1 MSCNL
6 NTDEAARIDGLQNMF
21 LNMAPQDASDNT
33 SEELE
38 VVKKMLASEIP
49 AIIANVERSLL
60 ASEDISKSIKKMN
73 LELAQTVKAKNEL
86 AETLEM
92 IHSQNKKINVEI
104 SQMRT
109 EMGGLFEYQSRI
121 LTKLGEPSLNLTEL
135 SALNVKSSGR
145 NTVILNNFFF
155 ICLSKLCSDKI
166 LGNLTLDIYYAF
178 FFSYSR
184 FIWNTYG
191 AYHFGIRFH
200 GAGIRCDGATFYS
213 LLFDEEVGKKNQ
225 DG

>member
-21 LNMAPQDASDNT
+21 LNMAPQLDASDNT

-38 VVKKMLASEIP
+38 VVKKMLTSEIP

-73 LELAQTVKAKNEL
+73 LELAQTAKAKNEL

-104 SQMRT
+104 GQMRT

-135 SALNVKSSGR
+135 NALNVKSSGR
-145 NTVILNNFFF
+145 NTVILNIFF
-155 ICLSKLCSDKI
+155 CH
-166 LGNLTLDIYYAF
+166 IYVYPNHVPIK
-178 FFSYSR
+178 Y
-184 FIWNTYG
+184 
-191 AYHFGIRFH
+191 
-200 GAGIRCDGATFYS
+200 
-213 LLFDEEVGKKNQ
+213 
-225 DG
+225 

>member
-1 MSCNL
+1 M

-21 LNMAPQDASDNT
+21 LNMAPQLDASDNT

-38 VVKKMLASEIP
+38 VVKKMLTSEIP

-73 LELAQTVKAKNEL
+73 LELAQTAKAKNEL
-86 AETLEM
+86 AETLEI

-135 SALNVKSSGR
+135 NALNVKSSGR
-145 NTVILNNFFF
+145 NTVILNIFFLYMYIQVMF
-155 ICLSKLCSDKI
+155 
-166 LGNLTLDIYYAF
+166 
-178 FFSYSR
+178 R
-184 FIWNTYG
+184 
-191 AYHFGIRFH
+191 
-200 GAGIRCDGATFYS
+200 
-213 LLFDEEVGKKNQ
+213 
-225 DG
+225 

>member
-1 MSCNL
+1 M

-21 LNMAPQDASDNT
+21 LNMAPQLDASDNT

-38 VVKKMLASEIP
+38 VVKKMLTSEIP

-73 LELAQTVKAKNEL
+73 LELAQTAKAKNEL

-92 IHSQNKKINVEI
+92 IHSQNKKINVEV

-145 NTVILNNFFF
+145 NTVILNIFFLYVY
-155 ICLSKLCSDKI
+155 LSHVPIKYLVI
-166 LGNLTLDIYYAF
+166 L
-178 FFSYSR
+178 
-184 FIWNTYG
+184 
-191 AYHFGIRFH
+191 H
-200 GAGIRCDGATFYS
+200 
-213 LLFDEEVGKKNQ
+213 
-225 DG
+225 